1 MISMD
6 FFSKG
11 LSYEIKQ
18 TSINLFKPPIIQ
30 LWVGLVWLWCLTPL
44 SSIFQLYCGSQF
56 YWWRKLER
64 KPLACPTAVV
74 MGTDCI
80 GSCIS
85 IHHTITTKTA
95 PNPIMTK
102 EIDDN
107 SQK

>member
-1 MISMD
+1 
-6 FFSKG
+6 
-11 LSYEIKQ
+11 
-18 TSINLFKPPIIQ
+18 
-30 LWVGLVWLWCLTPL
+30 
-44 SSIFQLYCGSQF
+44 
-56 YWWRKLER
+56 
-64 KPLACPTAVV
+64 VV